1 MDRWME
7 PTYSAQPLLPLSSQQ
22 RPPPP
27 ESCNN
32 PGHLGLLL
40 H

>member
-22 RPPPP
+22 PPPP